1 MDLFMGNNYLKLHR
15 INEHHTP
22 MEAMYVLTNG
32 HVLSLID
39 LCDVM
44 EKRGESV
51 GNRVLLA
58 LDATETYGE
67 AIHELFAEAG
77 SVLAFEKKLEER
89 LEKLKS

>member
-1 MDLFMGNNYLKLHR
+1 MDLFMGNNYLRLHR
-15 INEHHTP
+15 INERHSA
-22 MEAMYVLTNG
+22 MDAMYVLTNG
-32 HVLSLID
+32 HVASLID
-39 LCDVM
+39 LCEVM

-67 AIHELFAEAG
+67 NIHNLFVEAG
-77 SVLAFEKKLEER
+77 SVLAFEKKLEEK